1 MSVKINIHPFF
12 YNATDNQNVAEVE
25 GETVGQCLEQLA
37 VLYPKIRDWLF
48 EKNGKL
54 NRLVEVYVNG
64 QTAYPDELAKE
75 VKDGDEIHLIVF
87 IAGG

>member
-1 MSVKINIHPFF
+1 VSVKVNIHPFF
-12 YNATDNQNVAEVE
+12 YHATDNQSVVEVE

-37 VLYPKIRDWLF
+37 VHYPELKNWLF
-48 EKNGKL
+48 EKNGGL

-64 QTAYPDELAKE
+64 QTSYPEELAKL
-75 VKDGDEIHLIVF
+75 VKDGDELHLIVF